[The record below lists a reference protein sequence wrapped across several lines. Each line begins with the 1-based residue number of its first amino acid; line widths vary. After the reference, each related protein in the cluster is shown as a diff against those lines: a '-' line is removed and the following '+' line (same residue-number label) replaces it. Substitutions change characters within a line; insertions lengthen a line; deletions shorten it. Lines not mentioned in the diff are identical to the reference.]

1 MDSNILTH
9 NTIANHIQVGW
20 FWFCWIDLCTFLM
33 EGEVKCLK
41 LIPKRNRLFHN
52 CKSW

>member
-1 MDSNILTH
+1 
-9 NTIANHIQVGW
+9 
-20 FWFCWIDLCTFLM
+20 M

-52 CKSW
+52 CKSCERFKDRVFML

>member
-1 MDSNILTH
+1 
-9 NTIANHIQVGW
+9 
-20 FWFCWIDLCTFLM
+20 M